1 MLQEIEIT
9 EIDNLLDADKKFVD
23 LHSVL
28 NVMNVLFGELQ
39 CLGLDFEDEQILKP
53 SLERCQYILDALHDH
68 PKAIEMVEKMPESEQ
83 LIMDNLQKALAQYP
97 EKINSPEVQ
106 ESIANLQSVFS
117 ILEVRVRELIDRWQY
132 PNRWIEFDIEQ
143 LKNNFLN
150 FFAAVEKNS
159 KGRYRIIYNLAA
171 QSANDYFVS
180 FNIESPTGK
189 TITIPPAFQ
198 DVMRDL
204 IANARKYTPWGGQI
218 AIGLLDDG
226 KNLNFVVE
234 DTGYGIPIDELE
246 IVANMGIRGSNVK
259 HLRTMGDGIGLTKA
273 FLVTKRYGGRMW
285 IASDEQRGTRIRIII
300 PHEIHTGLVGV
311 GIK

>member
-1 MLQEIEIT
+1 MQKEIEIT
-9 EIDNLLDADKKFVD
+9 EINNLLEADKNFVD

-28 NVMNVLFGELQ
+28 NIVNILFGELQ
-39 CLGLDFEDEQILKP
+39 CLSLDFADQEIFKP
-53 SLERCQYILDALHDH
+53 SLDRCRYILDCLHDQT
-68 PKAIEMVEKMPESEQ
+68 KAIEMVEKMPETEQ
-83 LIMDNLQKALAQYP
+83 IITDNVLEALTKYP
-97 EKINSPEVQ
+97 EQMTNPEVK
-106 ESIANLQSVFS
+106 ESTDNLQSVFD
-117 ILEVRVRELIDRWQY
+117 ILELRVRELIDRWQY
-132 PNRWIEFDIEQ
+132 PDRWIEFNIEQ

-171 QSANDYFVS
+171 QSTNDYFVS

-189 TITIPPAFQ
+189 TITIPPSFQ

-226 KNLNFVVE
+226 KDLNFVVE
-234 DTGYGIPIDELE
+234 DSGYGIPIDELE
-246 IVANMGIRGSNVK
+246 IVANMGIRGSNVR

-285 IASDEQRGTRIRIII
+285 IASDGQHGTRIKIII
-300 PHEIHTGLVGV
+300 PNQQFLFTQ
-311 GIK
+311 

>member
-9 EIDNLLDADKKFVD
+9 EIDDLLESDKNFVD

-39 CLGLDFEDEQILKP
+39 CLELDFEDDRILKP
-53 SLERCQYILDALHDH
+53 SLERCQYILDSLHDH
-68 PKAIEMVEKMPESEQ
+68 SKAIAMVEKMPESEQ
-83 LIMDNLQKALAQYP
+83 LIMDNVQAALAQYP
-97 EKINSPEVQ
+97 EKMNSPEVQ
-106 ESIANLQSVFS
+106 ESVDNLRSVFS
-117 ILEVRVRELIDRWQY
+117 ILEVRVRELIECFQY
-132 PNRWIEFDIEQ
+132 PDRWIEFDIEQ

-171 QSANDYFVS
+171 QSTNDYFVS
-180 FNIESPTGK
+180 FTIESPTGK
-189 TITIPPAFQ
+189 TITIPPRFQ

-226 KNLNFVVE
+226 ENLNFVVE
-234 DTGYGIPIDELE
+234 DTGYGIPIDELGM
-246 IVANMGIRGSNVK
+246 VVNMGIRGSNVK
-259 HLRTMGDGIGLTKA
+259 HLRTMGDGLGLTKA
-273 FLVTKRYGGRMW
+273 FLVTKRNGGKMW
-285 IASDEQRGTRIRIII
+285 IASDGQHGTRIKIII
-300 PHEIHTGLVGV
+300 PNQQFLFTQ
-311 GIK
+311 